1 MTKRFGKKKQAR
13 QRRWPRTFT
22 LVIIGLLIAGCLVV
36 VLTQWRRVVYGQVR
50 PRRVDTSGKASI
62 EVKKGDN
69 LQGAI
74 NAAQPGDT
82 IVLEAGASFTGPITL
97 PNKPGASF
105 ITITSSQ
112 LSRLPGAG
120 VRVSP
125 NDAAMM
131 PKITTPGKG
140 QPALQ
145 TDTGAHHFRVIGV
158 EFVAANSDYIYNLVS
173 LGTDAQAVAEVPHDL
188 EFDRCYVHQRNA
200 GGITR
205 RGIALNSA
213 QTSVTNSYVS
223 GFAGSQQETQAIAGW
238 NGPGPFHIINNY
250 LEAGAE
256 TIMFGG
262 GDPSIEGLV
271 PSDIEIRRNLL
282 TKQLSW
288 RGQVTIKNVFELKNA
303 RRVQV
308 IGNIIENG
316 LDCTALTL
324 TVRNQNGGAPWST
337 VEDVEIRSNIVR
349 HAGAAI
355 NVLGTDNDHPSQKM
369 KRLKIINNLF
379 DDISHDRW
387 GGDGYFLQINGGQD
401 IQIEHNTAFH
411 SGTMIK
417 AYGDV
422 VDGFVFRSNIL
433 SYNLYGVWGDGAG
446 VGLAAIDK
454 YFTGEAFTDNV
465 IVNGRGI
472 DVNEIKLPPHNF
484 LVPNFGAVGFRDQQA
499 GDYRLA
505 PNSRFKGKGAS
516 SPDIGCDFDALK
528 RDMER

>member
-1 MTKRFGKKKQAR
+1 MLA
-13 QRRWPRTFT
+13 
-22 LVIIGLLIAGCLVV
+22 ACLVV
-36 VLTQWRRVVYGQVR
+36 VLTQWRRVVSGQVR
-50 PRRVDTSGKASI
+50 PRRVDTSGKTFI
-62 EVKKGDN
+62 EVKKGDY

-82 IVLEAGASFTGPITL
+82 IILEVGASFTGPITL

-112 LSRLPGAG
+112 LSSLPAAG

-125 NDAAMM
+125 NDAARM
-131 PKITTPGKG
+131 PKIVTPGKG
-140 QPALQ
+140 QSALQ
-145 TDTGAHHFRVIGV
+145 TEAGAHHFRVIGI
-158 EFVAANSDYIYNLVS
+158 EFVPANSDYIYNLVS
-173 LGTDAQAVAEVPHDL
+173 LGTDSQAANEVPHHL
-188 EFDRCYVHQRNA
+188 EFDRCYVHQRSA

-205 RGIALNSA
+205 RGFALNSA
-213 QTSVTNSYVS
+213 ETTVANSYVS

-256 TIMFGG
+256 NIMFGG
-262 GDPSIEGLV
+262 GDPSIQGLV
-271 PSDIEIRRNLL
+271 PSDIEIRRNLMS
-282 TKQLSW
+282 KPLSW
-288 RGQVTIKNVFELKNA
+288 RGQVTIKNVLELKNA
-303 RRVQV
+303 RRVQI

-316 LDCTALTL
+316 LDCTAITL

-355 NVLGTDNDHPSQKM
+355 NVLGQDNDHPSQEM
-369 KRLKIINNLF
+369 KRVRIINNLF
-379 DDISHDRW
+379 EDINHDRW
-387 GGDGYFLQINGGQD
+387 GGDGYFLQIAGGQD
-401 IQIEHNTAFH
+401 IRIEHNTAFH

-422 VDGFVFRSNIL
+422 VEGFVFRSNIL
-433 SYNLYGVWGDGAG
+433 SYNLYGVWGDGVG
-446 VGLAAIDK
+446 VGLGAIVK
-454 YFTGEAFTDNV
+454 YFTSEAFTNNV

-472 DVNEIKLPPHNF
+472 DANEIQLPPHNF
-484 LVPNFGAVGFRDQQA
+484 LVPNFNAVGFRDQQG

-505 PNSRFKGKGAS
+505 PSSRFKGKGAN
-516 SPDIGCDFDALK
+516 SPEVGCDLDALK
-528 RDMER
+528 KEIDRQARAPLGGM